1 MTEIQGN
8 KIKGRE
14 RRMKSI
20 NSFEEGEGNDEMNL
34 SKDKT
39 ERKKHYNFHF
49 SKRFCSRFDFSAAA
63 LTYQL
68 IMLRLYCKFAYTS
81 DMIFSKLFLLH

>member
-14 RRMKSI
+14 RKMKSI
-20 NSFEEGEGNDEMNL
+20 NSFEEGVGNNEINL

-39 ERKKHYNFHF
+39 ERKKHCNTATFIFQNFF
-49 SKRFCSRFDFSAAA
+49 ASGLIS
-63 LTYQL
+63 QL
-68 IMLRLYCKFAYTS
+68 QHS
-81 DMIFSKLFLLH
+81 S